1 VADSPT
7 VKSSGSMNEWRAR
20 VLTAIVLGATLSNC
34 DPVGPPERPIRV
46 EVTHVTA
53 DLDCSRAS
61 TQDACEVVASIT
73 VVNAADRR
81 VRVRACSIGRDDV
94 FGDPISLDQKL
105 VVGPHRSAIARI
117 GFLQALSYTLSK
129 RDLLDTED
137 WSARCQTTYPL
148 PPAPVPQDTREVELD
163 CSSEF
168 FLFGPGLLAD
178 NYGLLAFD
186 AGSVAMQKGEL
197 FDYGASAVEACED
210 ALTRAEERYEQA
222 RLARWA
228 PYHLERHWLHRWSR
242 YYHCALAVL
251 KDYQGPARR
260 LLQGAISV
268 ERAARAISFNSRRRD
283 LSQPAYDG
291 CLPGL
296 RLGLMLRAA

>member
-1 VADSPT
+1 
-7 VKSSGSMNEWRAR
+7 MNGWRAR
-20 VLTAIVLGATLSNC
+20 VLTAIVLGAGLSGC
-34 DPVGPPERPIRV
+34 DTGGPPERPSHV

-61 TQDACEVVASIT
+61 TQDACEVVATVT
-73 VVNAADRR
+73 VVNPADRK
-81 VRVRACSIGRDDV
+81 VRVRACSIGREDV
-94 FGDPISLDQKL
+94 FGSPIALDEKL
-105 VVGPHRSAIARI
+105 VVGPHRSAIVRI

-129 RDLLDTED
+129 RDLLDAEEWT
-137 WSARCQTTYPL
+137 ARCQTTYPL

-197 FDYGASAVEACED
+197 FDYGASAVEACEH
-210 ALTRAEERYEQA
+210 ALTRAEDRYERA

-268 ERAARAISFNSRRRD
+268 QRAARAISFNSRRRD

-296 RLGLMLRAA
+296 KLGLMLRAA